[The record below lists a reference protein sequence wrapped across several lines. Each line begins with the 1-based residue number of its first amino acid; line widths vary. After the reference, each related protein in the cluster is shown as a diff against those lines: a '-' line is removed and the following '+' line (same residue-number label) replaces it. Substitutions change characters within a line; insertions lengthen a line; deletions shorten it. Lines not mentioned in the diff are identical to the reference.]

1 MIDSNHAHRPG
12 SSRRHPQ
19 PSKPASASSSKGTA
33 SPSSIGGLATK
44 ILETAIPYKSVR
56 DLFHRA
62 YEELEAD
69 CIVFKQVSSQ
79 DYGRIEKS
87 RDRREMPGF
96 RLFYLAD
103 HKLLMVTIPTGQHER
118 IHSYLDDSVVDQLR
132 GMNITRD
139 EWIGSGS
146 QTSHS
151 KRPGASGSV
160 QGDSTRMTESR
171 VERNSW
177 PTLVIEVGHAL
188 PLNGLRLKMRWWFL
202 ASSHEAKIVLLAKLY
217 RHLRLIRVEKWRE
230 RPYHRTGATMT
241 RAAAAP
247 SAVYPYLDQWVEIQ
261 MAPGITETD
270 PARLN
275 PASHVVA
282 SDGPRPLRLEFD
294 ALLDCQQG
302 PGQGDILFTVQDM
315 QRLAVTAWA
324 SVN

>member
-1 MIDSNHAHRPG
+1 MS
-12 SSRRHPQ
+12 Q
-19 PSKPASASSSKGTA
+19 PSKQATTSSSKGAA
-33 SPSSIGGLATK
+33 SPSIGDLATE

-69 CIVFKQVSSQ
+69 CIAFKQVSSK
-79 DYGRIEKS
+79 DFDRIEKS

-103 HKLLMVTIPTGQHER
+103 HMLLIVTIPTRQHVR
-118 IHSYLDDSVVDQLR
+118 IHGYLDDSVVDQLR
-132 GMNITRD
+132 GRNITRD
-139 EWIGSGS
+139 EWISSGS
-146 QTSHS
+146 QTFDS
-151 KRPGASGSV
+151 KRPGASGSG

-171 VERNSW
+171 AERNGW
-177 PTLVIEVGHAL
+177 PTLVIEVGHTL

-202 ASSHEAKIVLLAKLY
+202 ASNHDVKIVLLAKLD
-217 RHLRLIRVEKWRE
+217 RHLRMIRLEKWRE
-230 RPYHRTGATMT
+230 RPYHHRTGTTVT

-247 SAVYPYLDQWVEIQ
+247 SAADPYLDQWVEIQ

-275 PASHVVA
+275 WASYVVA
-282 SDGPRPLRLEFD
+282 GDGLRPLRLEFN
-294 ALLDCQQG
+294 ALLERQPG

-315 QRLAVTAWA
+315 QRLAVPVWA

>member
-1 MIDSNHAHRPG
+1 MPTAQGHLADILNHR
-12 SSRRHPQ
+12 SRHLRRQVKELQVLLPSAASLRRSWKQ
-19 PSKPASASSSKGTA
+19 PSHTKVFGICFIAPTKNSKLIALFSNKSALKIMAGLRSRET
-33 SPSSIGGLATK
+33 GGK
-44 ILETAIPYKSVR
+44 CPDS
-56 DLFHRA
+56 
-62 YEELEAD
+62 
-69 CIVFKQVSSQ
+69 VSSTWP
-79 DYGRIEKS
+79 ITS
-87 RDRREMPGF
+87 F
-96 RLFYLAD
+96 
-103 HKLLMVTIPTGQHER
+103 LMVTIPTGQHER

-160 QGDSTRMTESR
+160 QGDSTRVTESR